1 MNHKHDSVL
10 EATPFSLMFNR
21 TEVPFAAF
29 PDEEAREPTD
39 EERAAWDR
47 RLAYARELAN
57 PMFAQQIES
66 AKLKVAETVNAS
78 RPQAEQLEEGQVVMV
93 KREGMRNKNT
103 SPYHTTPYTAHH
115 TTERHRYELRDK
127 DGKVK
132 STSVPIE
139 RLKVV
144 LSTGNASSM
153 DPEKAWPVEAILDD
167 RRRKVDGVQRHEYKL
182 RWHGWGSEHD
192 SWEPI
197 TSICDASLVAKYN
210 ADKANRRLRARQA
223 KGAQR

>member
-1 MNHKHDSVL
+1 
-10 EATPFSLMFNR
+10 
-21 TEVPFAAF
+21 
-29 PDEEAREPTD
+29 
-39 EERAAWDR
+39 
-47 RLAYARELAN
+47 
-57 PMFAQQIES
+57 MFAQQIES

-78 RPQAEQLEEGQVVMV
+78 RPQAEQLEEGQVVML
-93 KREGMRNKNT
+93 KREGMRSKNT
-103 SPYHTTPYTAHH
+103 SPYYTTTYTVHP

-139 RLKVV
+139 HLKVV
-144 LSTGNASSM
+144 PSSSNASSM

-167 RRRKVDGVQRHEYKL
+167 RRRKVDGVLGVLRHEYKI
-182 RWHGWGSEHD
+182 RWKGWGEEWD

-197 TSICDASLVAKYN
+197 SSLCDASLMVSGYN